1 MRAGESRK
9 ATESLL
15 SPAFALARRGPI
27 ANTSFGM
34 ETSEA
39 NYTDHAHRAHSTHA
53 GHEGDDLRTVFRAH
67 GLRCTR
73 QRELVYEALAATDAH
88 PTADEL
94 YLAVRSSEPGLSL
107 ATVYNTL
114 EAFTAAG
121 LCRRIPSPTGGG
133 ACRYDADVAQHAH
146 VVMPDGRV
154 LDVPH
159 DLGQAML
166 DGLSHEL
173 VAELEARLGVKIA
186 DIRVSLH
193 AAPAARIADA
203 Q

>member
-1 MRAGESRK
+1 
-9 ATESLL
+9 
-15 SPAFALARRGPI
+15 
-27 ANTSFGM
+27 M
-34 ETSEA
+34 ETSA
-39 NYTDHAHRAHSTHA
+39 TNRTDHAHD
-53 GHEGDDLRTVFRAH
+53 GHLGHPAEDLRTVFRAH

-94 YLAVRSSEPGLSL
+94 YLAVRSSELGLSL

-114 EAFTAAG
+114 EAFTGAG

-146 VVMPDGRV
+146 VVLPDGRI

-173 VAELEARLGVKIA
+173 VAQLEARLGVKIA

-193 AAPAARIADA
+193 AAPTEDTP
-203 Q
+203 